1 MAKGRRFLI
10 SSAGAIAGMAAGRVL
25 VRRVRGRATVASDDF
40 LGSVR
45 GTPTAVR
52 GPLGSRI
59 YAETFEAAPEP
70 KGRTNG
76 NGNGTAPG
84 GTLVFTHGWCVS
96 EAIWHYQKESLGTGP
111 GALSMVT
118 WDLPGHGHSSSLPPG
133 KLTLERGIESLARV
147 VDQTTDGPVVL
158 VGHSLGGVLSLGYV
172 LANPDT
178 ARRKVRGL
186 VLAATPLVHQARAAA
201 GGWLG
206 SALEARV
213 VGQVMQMGVQNSVV
227 DRWFTREVG
236 SSDQHAMS
244 YRLIRVGFG
253 PAPSPSHVR
262 FVRDMAAAVPPPVR
276 ADTFRAMSGFD
287 HRPRLGEVTVPVVL
301 AIGGRD
307 RLVSAAESIALAP
320 AFPRAEVEEFP
331 EAGHALFLEQ
341 HVRFNEVVR
350 RFAARRLRADHR
362 TRPEPARRTASPRS
376 RA

>member
-25 VRRVRGRATVASDDF
+25 IRRVRGGPPVVSDDF

-45 GTPTAVR
+45 GTPASIR

-59 YAETFEAAPEP
+59 YAETFPPAAPDA
-70 KGRTNG
+70 GANG
-76 NGNGTAPG
+76 HAPRG
-84 GTLVFTHGWCVS
+84 SLVFTHGWCVS
-96 EAIWHYQKESLGTGP
+96 EAIWHYQKGSLGTGSR
-111 GALSMVT
+111 ALSMVT

-172 LANPDT
+172 LANPET

-186 VLAATPLVHQARAAA
+186 VLAATPLAHQARAAA

-206 SALEARV
+206 AALEARV
-213 VGQVMQMGVQNSVV
+213 VGQVMQLGVQNSVV

-236 SSDQHAMS
+236 SHDQHAMS

-253 PAPSPSHVR
+253 STPSPAHVR
-262 FVRDMAAAVPPPVR
+262 FVRDMAAAVPPAVR

-301 AIGGRD
+301 AIGMRD

-341 HVRFNEVVR
+341 HARFNEVVR
-350 RFAARRLRADHR
+350 RFAARRLRADPR
-362 TRPEPARRTASPRS
+362 AKAEPVRRSAAARS

>member
-1 MAKGRRFLI
+1 MPKGRRFLI
-10 SSAGAIAGMAAGRVL
+10 SSAGALAGVAAGRVL
-25 VRRVRGRATVASDDF
+25 IRRVRGQPPVVSDDF

-45 GTPTAVR
+45 GTPTSVR

-59 YAETFEAAPEP
+59 YAETFEPAAG
-70 KGRTNG
+70 KARS
-76 NGNGTAPG
+76 NGNGTAVPRG
-84 GTLVFTHGWCVS
+84 SLVFTHGWCVS
-96 EAIWHYQKESLGTGP
+96 EAIWHYQKEALGTGP

-147 VDQTTDGPVVL
+147 IDQTTDGPVVL
-158 VGHSLGGVLSLGYV
+158 VGHSLGGVLSLGYL

-178 ARRKVRGL
+178 AKRKVRGL
-186 VLAATPLVHQARAAA
+186 VLAATPLVHLARAAA
-201 GGWLG
+201 GRWPG
-206 SALEARV
+206 STLEARL
-213 VGQVMQMGVQNSVV
+213 VGQVMQLGVQNSVV

-236 SSDQHAMS
+236 SNDPNAMS
-244 YRLIRVGFG
+244 HRLIRVGFG
-253 PAPSPSHVR
+253 PTPSPAHIR
-262 FVRDMAAAVPPPVR
+262 FVRDMAAAVPPSVR

-307 RLVSAAESIALAP
+307 RLVSAAESIDLAP
-320 AFPRAEVEEFP
+320 AFPKAEVEEFP
-331 EAGHALFLEQ
+331 DAGHALFLEQ
-341 HVRFNEVVR
+341 HARFNEVVR

-362 TRPEPARRTASPRS
+362 ARAVPPRRAAAARS